1 MKNFIFKTFIWL
13 TICVSIY
20 LIIFKLLTILHFPD
34 YLEPAY
40 NDKNNNYLFADSHGF
55 QINTDT
61 IGFTNLSFGAEN
73 YLDIKNKIKYLI
85 NNNNKIDTILLTY
98 DDHMFQSYREN
109 LNNNHISS
117 HLNSNSLIND
127 IILMSKYSDKY
138 ISIFQKS
145 LSFRFK
151 KIFKKEVFKAEDN
164 FNNYNFEQK
173 QIYVK
178 NRLSQQYTSLSVSQQ
193 NYFKDIIDLSIS
205 NNFKIIIVK
214 FPLPKIFLKEKNKI
228 FKEKLTNKTTGLTL
242 FDFSE
247 LITDDNFY
255 RDQDHLNLVGKQEFV
270 KLLSNKLR
278 LIKDK
283 P

>member
-1 MKNFIFKTFIWL
+1 M
-13 TICVSIY
+13 ICVSTY

-34 YLEPAY
+34 YLEPVY

-55 QINTDT
+55 EINIDT

-85 NNNNKIDTILLTY
+85 NNNKKIDTILLTY

-127 IILMSKYSDKY
+127 IILMSKYSEKY
-138 ISIFQKS
+138 ISIFQES
-145 LSFRFK
+145 LSYRFG
-151 KIFKKEVFKAEDN
+151 KIFKKEDFKVEDN
-164 FNNYNFEQK
+164 FNNETFEQK
-173 QIYVK
+173 QINVK
-178 NRLSQQYTSLSVSQQ
+178 NRLNQQYTTLSVSQQ
-193 NYFKDIIDLSIS
+193 SYFKDIIDLSIS

-214 FPLPKIFLKEKNKI
+214 FPLPKTFLKEKNKI
-228 FKEKLTNKTTGLTL
+228 FKEKLTSKTTGLTL

-247 LITDDNFY
+247 HIPDDNFY

-270 KLLSNKLR
+270 KLLLDKLR